1 MIKKLFSISLLTLAL
16 TGCEDNRNYTV
27 TTPDKDAEARDRT
40 LTPFDQSEKEAD
52 RNATQ
57 IIRRT
62 IIEEKNLSN
71 NAKNIK
77 IITIDGKVTLRG
89 VVNSEEEK
97 KAIENIVRNIANI
110 ANVDNQLE
118 VRK

>member
-1 MIKKLFSISLLTLAL
+1 MIYKLFSISLLTLAL
-16 TGCEDNRNYTV
+16 TGCEDNRNHSS
-27 TTPDKDAEARDRT
+27 TTSEKRADTSDKT

-77 IITIDGKVTLRG
+77 IITIEGKVTLRG

-97 KAIENIVRNIANI
+97 KAIENIVRNVAKISNI
-110 ANVDNQLE
+110 DNQLE
-118 VRK
+118 VRQ